1 MSLRD
6 YLEIIKAQVK
16 ENPNLLELEV
26 FYAIDEE
33 GNEFRPVQMEP
44 GELLE
49 NDVPVYCVN

>member
-6 YLEIIKAQVK
+6 YLEIIRAQVK
-16 ENPNLLELEV
+16 ENPNILELEV

-33 GNEFRPVQMEP
+33 GNEYRPVQMEP

>member
-33 GNEFRPVQMEP
+33 GNEYRPVQMEP